1 MRAPAARQ
9 SPPAPPELA
18 DELDATLAMTFAH
31 PDARTAPRHAAR
43 RITAVREAPEP

>member
-9 SPPAPPELA
+9 SSPAPPELA
-18 DELDATLAMTFAH
+18 DEHVATLAMTFAR

-43 RITAVREAPEP
+43 RIAPVREALRA